1 MGAII
6 KVGFNG
12 ALRKAM
18 LKECLWMEKS
28 VKRSEG
34 EGDIDEP
41 SQCSNERKNRL
52 MEAEGAGQNPI
63 LEFV

>member
-1 MGAII
+1 
-6 KVGFNG
+6 
-12 ALRKAM
+12 
-18 LKECLWMEKS
+18 MEKS
-28 VKRSEG
+28 VKRSEC